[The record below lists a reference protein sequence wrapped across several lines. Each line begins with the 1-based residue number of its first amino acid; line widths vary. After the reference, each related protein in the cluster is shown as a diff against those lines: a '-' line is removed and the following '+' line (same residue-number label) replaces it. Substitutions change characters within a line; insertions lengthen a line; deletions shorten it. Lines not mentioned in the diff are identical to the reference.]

1 LATRDVISSTE
12 KLLNIIRSHD
22 NVGNDRP
29 KNVSPSP
36 ILKEKKTSIKY
47 ILPLKKAIT
56 VGVDIGHKDLNIL
69 KILQISDQQFRLLG
83 FQSYAVDPQ
92 IPKNSQ
98 KFSLFLKSAMTDFC
112 DASEKPE
119 IWCLMP
125 LEGVEIQYIRIPMVT
140 KKQIANAAFWTF
152 KKEIPFNE
160 KENIFDFEVLG
171 DVSEKGAQKIGAL
184 AYCAPIQHVEHLKR
198 LFSRIGFPLTGI
210 TVPPFAIQNVVRT
223 RFLAADD
230 ECIGSLYIGRNSSR
244 IDIFSSGNLVL
255 TRGVMTGLN
264 SIIEGIIE
272 GTYKTRN
279 EDGSPVSEVS
289 SRITLEQA
297 QKILL
302 SIRPE
307 TPPMAKTEPGPR
319 LKAEEIFQMTV
330 PALERLARQVERSF
344 EHYALNLGNNRVSKC
359 YISGLIAPIERMVD
373 YIGEQILLPCET
385 IDHLLRDRIRLS
397 AGNTDLKATANEI
410 PVSFAP
416 ALGMALSH
424 NSRTPNLLFTYKS
437 KERESKITSINRG
450 IFIIFIFILA
460 ICMGIFI
467 WQGYIA
473 DGKKARIATLEKSL
487 QQYNPLL
494 TQDFIVKVTDST
506 KQKRRLI
513 KEYSRKYQA
522 VAVIEEL
529 SRMTPSNIRLFNFT
543 ANLGAASTDEKD
555 KGKET
560 SKTVLLEGL
569 VFGDIHTLEASLA
582 AYLLRLETSPLF
594 TKPNIR
600 INKIEVRDGREILR
614 FMAVVT
620 LV

>member
-1 LATRDVISSTE
+1 
-12 KLLNIIRSHD
+12 
-22 NVGNDRP
+22 
-29 KNVSPSP
+29 
-36 ILKEKKTSIKY
+36 
-47 ILPLKKAIT
+47 
-56 VGVDIGHKDLNIL
+56 
-69 KILQISDQQFRLLG
+69 
-83 FQSYAVDPQ
+83 
-92 IPKNSQ
+92 
-98 KFSLFLKSAMTDFC
+98 
-112 DASEKPE
+112 
-119 IWCLMP
+119 
-125 LEGVEIQYIRIPMVT
+125 
-140 KKQIANAAFWTF
+140 
-152 KKEIPFNE
+152 
-160 KENIFDFEVLG
+160 
-171 DVSEKGAQKIGAL
+171 
-184 AYCAPIQHVEHLKR
+184 
-198 LFSRIGFPLTGI
+198 
-210 TVPPFAIQNVVRT
+210 
-223 RFLAADD
+223 
-230 ECIGSLYIGRNSSR
+230 
-244 IDIFSSGNLVL
+244 
-255 TRGVMTGLN
+255 
-264 SIIEGIIE
+264 
-272 GTYKTRN
+272 
-279 EDGSPVSEVS
+279 
-289 SRITLEQA
+289 
-297 QKILL
+297 
-302 SIRPE
+302 
-307 TPPMAKTEPGPR
+307 
-319 LKAEEIFQMTV
+319 MTV